1 MWEWRGLCEQG
12 ALTTG
17 CWQVRQYR
25 KLLLEK
31 CLGALREP
39 DNASITSEGMDALAK
54 ILGQLHEGDLGAF
67 FRTISEHCRVFF
79 NNVRPTSSLLRLQP
93 LGGPHMLLKRATAS
107 DSHKRKD
114 GGGRWSRKE
123 HKSVTYQKA
132 LIKRLL
138 SKEVLVPKNEP
149 SFLLLLLLIFHLFY
163 LMI

>member
-1 MWEWRGLCEQG
+1 MWECRGLCEQG

-79 NNVRPTSSLLRLQP
+79 NNVRPTSSRSGFSLLVSPNATRESYCIRPSQK
-93 LGGPHMLLKRATAS
+93 KRW
-107 DSHKRKD
+107 
-114 GGGRWSRKE
+114 GRQVEQEGAQVYHLTES
-123 HKSVTYQKA
+123 SYQKA
-132 LIKRLL
+132 LVKRG
-138 SKEVLVPKNEP
+138 SRPQE
-149 SFLLLLLLIFHLFY
+149 
-163 LMI
+163 